1 MTLKDYQKLALR
13 TMANLGDIR
22 LDLSHMV
29 MGLGTEL
36 SELIESKTMVNRLEE
51 VGDQFWYLSGYC
63 SVRGLSLEYIAIVS
77 NNMEHI
83 NADIN
88 IDLDA
93 IEIPTTDVYQLKVYL
108 NLVSNISK
116 LQDIV
121 KKHIAYGKVINESE
135 ELLLLARIYDC
146 LLLYGFIMA
155 DEVLADL
162 LQRNIDKLRVR
173 YPEKFQEYLAINRN
187 LDEEYKALGSDYDY
201 DKTTAYYNK

>member
-1 MTLKDYQKLALR
+1 MTLKEYQKLALR

-51 VGDQFWYLSGYC
+51 VGDQFWYLAGYC
-63 SVRGLSLEYIAIVS
+63 SVRGLSLEDVKRVA
-77 NNMEHI
+77 NTMEHV
-83 NADIN
+83 NVDIN
-88 IDLDA
+88 IDLDS
-93 IEIPTTDVYQLKVYL
+93 IEIPTTNIYQLKVYL

-116 LQDIV
+116 LQDII
-121 KKHIAYGKVINESE
+121 KKYIAYGKEINESE

-146 LLLYGFIMA
+146 LLSYGFIMA
-155 DEVLADL
+155 DEMLEDL

-173 YPEKFQEYLAINRN
+173 YPEKFQEHLALNRN
-187 LDEEYKALGSDYDY
+187 LNEEYKALDSDY

>member
-1 MTLKDYQKLALR
+1 MTLKEYQKLALR

-51 VGDQFWYLSGYC
+51 VGDQFWYLAGYC
-63 SVRGLSLEYIAIVS
+63 SVRGLSLEDVKRVA
-77 NNMEHI
+77 NTMEHV
-83 NADIN
+83 NVDIN
-88 IDLDA
+88 IDLDS
-93 IEIPTTDVYQLKVYL
+93 IEIPTTNIYQLRVYL

-116 LQDIV
+116 LQDII
-121 KKHIAYGKVINESE
+121 KKYIAYGKEINESE

-146 LLLYGFIMA
+146 LLSYGFIMA
-155 DEVLADL
+155 DEMLEDL

-173 YPEKFQEYLAINRN
+173 YPEKFQEHLALNRN
-187 LDEEYKALGSDYDY
+187 LNEEYKALDSDY

>member
-1 MTLKDYQKLALR
+1 MTLKEYQKLALR

-51 VGDQFWYLSGYC
+51 VGDQFWYLAGYC
-63 SVRGLSLEYIAIVS
+63 SVRGLSLEDVKRVA
-77 NNMEHI
+77 NTMEHV
-83 NADIN
+83 NVDIN

-93 IEIPTTDVYQLKVYL
+93 IEIPTTNIYQLKVYL

-116 LQDIV
+116 LQDII
-121 KKHIAYGKVINESE
+121 KKYVAYGKEINESE

-146 LLLYGFIMA
+146 LLSYGFIMA
-155 DEVLADL
+155 DEMLENL

-173 YPEKFQEYLAINRN
+173 YPQKFQEHLALNRN
-187 LDEEYKALGSDYDY
+187 LNEEYKVLGSDYDY